1 MHFNEPDKVRILKD
15 KVSKYEDKLELV
27 VQKQK

>member
-1 MHFNEPDKVRILKD
+1 MHFNESDKVKILKD
-15 KVSKYEDKLELV
+15 KVSKYEDKLQLV